1 MKNKMKRFI
10 RICVII
16 WGVLVS
22 LSIAMDVVKYISG
35 GYVEVDATITYV
47 HYFKDSG
54 KYNSYYRANGDLIW
68 EYEGDIFESEELID
82 LPADAEE
89 GDTKTIWIDAETGEY
104 ANFQGVGYAIFCCVV
119 NALFCAMILKFVK
132 VKKE

>member
-1 MKNKMKRFI
+1 M
-10 RICVII
+10 
-16 WGVLVS
+16 
-22 LSIAMDVVKYISG
+22 
-35 GYVEVDATITYV
+35 
-47 HYFKDSG
+47 
-54 KYNSYYRANGDLIW
+54 IW

-119 NALFCAMILKFVK
+119 NALFCVMILKFVK

>member
-89 GDTKTIWIDAETGEY
+89 
-104 ANFQGVGYAIFCCVV
+104 
-119 NALFCAMILKFVK
+119 
-132 VKKE
+132 